1 MGESI
6 NIKTEDA
13 RTLFKMLDLDD
24 SGLVSIEEFCEG
36 CLRFMGEAKSFDI
49 HCIMYENKRLTHKVK
64 AFMSKQEVLLALMSR
79 SIDWSVSNP
88 VLQTKETKASDAN
101 ALASEQPVFG
111 REWSQ
116 SDHSI

>member
-49 HCIMYENKRLTHKVK
+49 HCIMYENKRLTHKIKV
-64 AFMSKQEVLLALMSR
+64 FMSKQEVLLALMARFADGSA
-79 SIDWSVSNP
+79 SNL
-88 VLQTKETKASDAN
+88 VLPTKASN
-101 ALASEQPVFG
+101 ALAANAPAPEQHFLG
-111 REWSQ
+111 REWSL
-116 SDHSI
+116 SEHSI